1 MFTKKEATG
10 FLFYCIIAEQK
21 METAFLI
28 LNNGRCDEK
37 EKKTLPKLF
46 KGSLACCVFQLL
58 CITGLIGGES
68 IFRKRNVM

>member
-1 MFTKKEATG
+1 
-10 FLFYCIIAEQK
+10 

-37 EKKTLPKLF
+37 EEKTLPKLF
-46 KGSLACCVFQLL
+46 KGSLAYCVFQLL
-58 CITGLIGGES
+58 CVTGLIGGES